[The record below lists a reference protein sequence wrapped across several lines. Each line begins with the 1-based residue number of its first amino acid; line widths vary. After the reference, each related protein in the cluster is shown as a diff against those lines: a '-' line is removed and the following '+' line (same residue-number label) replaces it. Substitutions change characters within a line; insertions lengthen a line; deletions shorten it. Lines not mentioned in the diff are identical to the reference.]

1 MSVPQRVIYYAW
13 VSETYRGKRAKG
25 QEGKM
30 AKGLLKGER
39 RKAKDGER
47 MSEVGMTLIQVLII
61 LALIIIIAVLAYP
74 KLRQEMYVRQADNDV
89 SQIADACKKYLKRT
103 DKYCIDFNLLIAG
116 GYLEDIPSNPWGG
129 SYVIDPKNVYKV
141 GIPSDDP
148 KTPDKYKL
156 GGIAEISKVYKK
168 GASWW

>member
-1 MSVPQRVIYYAW
+1 
-13 VSETYRGKRAKG
+13 
-25 QEGKM
+25 M

-47 MSEVGMTLIQVLII
+47 MSKVGKRKPEDRSPFSNFRSPFSAFQRGMTLIQVLII

-74 KLRQEMYVRQADNDV
+74 KLRQEMYVRQANNDV

-103 DKYCIDFNLLIAG
+103 GKYCMDFNSLIAG
-116 GYLEDIPSNPWGG
+116 GYLENIPSNPWGG
-129 SYVIDPKNVYKV
+129 SYAIDPKNVYKV
-141 GIPSDDP
+141 GIPSNAP
-148 KTPDKYKL
+148 KTPEKYKL
-156 GGIAEISKVYKK
+156 GGIAEISKVYKE